1 MTQLQLGA
9 SAPPPAHP
17 VVGVQKDIRYY
28 GTSAKSVLNSPE
40 STGMPFWSINPY
52 VGCAFGCAYCYARFA
67 HRFVMERGLAAG
79 AADTPIADD
88 QDTLPAWLAFE
99 RRVFVKRNAADVLRH
114 TLRQPSMGQG
124 AVQRG
129 EPIVIG
135 TATDPYQPA
144 ERMFRVTRSILE
156 VLAEARR
163 LHVVIITKS
172 PLITRDID
180 LLSKIA
186 AHSSVTVHLSLI
198 TLDRDLAR
206 RIEPRAPTPEA
217 RLRALQRL
225 REAGIQAGI
234 NLMPV
239 LPGLTDR
246 PDALAAL
253 IRRVAEA
260 GASHINASAL
270 RLRSTAR
277 QRYLPFLS
285 EEFPEL
291 AHRYERTFERSSTM
305 PLDYRTGLSTFV
317 KRLCAEHGVQF
328 GTADERMFET
338 RDGNGGSSGDVGDL
352 TDSSAS
358 DSQLELSIANA

>member
-1 MTQLQLGA
+1 M
-9 SAPPPAHP
+9 
-17 VVGVQKDIRYY
+17 
-28 GTSAKSVLNSPE
+28 LNSPE

-67 HRFVMERGLAAG
+67 HRFVMERGLAAD
-79 AADTPIADD
+79 ASDAPSTDT
-88 QDTLPAWLAFE
+88 QNTLPAWLAFE

-129 EPIVIG
+129 EPIVLG

-144 ERMFRVTRSILE
+144 ERMFRVTRSVLE

-180 LLSKIA
+180 LLSRMA

-217 RLRALQRL
+217 RLRALRRL
-225 REAGIQAGI
+225 REAGIQAGV

-253 IRRVAEA
+253 VQRVAEA
-260 GASHINASAL
+260 GASHINASSL

-277 QRYLPFLS
+277 QRYLPFLA
-285 EEFPEL
+285 EEFPDL
-291 AHRYERTFERSSTM
+291 ARRYERAFERSSTM
-305 PLDYRTGLSTFV
+305 PLDYRTGLTAFV
-317 KRLCAEHGVQF
+317 KRLCADHGVQF
-328 GTADERMFET
+328 GTADERMFEV
-338 RDGNGGSSGDVGDL
+338 RDGQGSSDDTNDL
-352 TDSSAS
+352 TTPSAPV
-358 DSQLELSIANA
+358 DAQLELSIANA